1 MKALLIRVGA
11 DQSSGGGQW
20 NGPVDPRTGQFA
32 YVPIP
37 ETKANVHGMARPF
50 ALVETTLR
58 VFGTPLPPHL
68 TRRNMHLD
76 PDFEHLTYGDRGA
89 KGRQLANTM
98 SGGDLL
104 IFYAGLRDVTSGALV
119 YALIGLFVIDQI
131 VPAVEWPASDA
142 DLNAHTRRI
151 LSSDADDIIV
161 VARPG
166 VSGRLE
172 RCIAVGTYRNRA
184 YRIRE
189 DVLSAWGNISAS
201 DGYIQRSAVFPSLLR
216 PKRFLEWWKAQGVS
230 LVSRNNID

>member
-1 MKALLIRVGA
+1 MKAFLVRVGA

-20 NGPVDPRTGQFA
+20 NGPVDPRTGQFV
-32 YVPIP
+32 YVSIP
-37 ETKANVHGMARPF
+37 ETKANVPGMARPF
-50 ALVETTLR
+50 ALVETALQD
-58 VFGTPLPPHL
+58 FGTSLPAHL
-68 TRRNMHLD
+68 VRRKMHLD

-89 KGRQLANTM
+89 KGRQLASSL

-104 IFYAGLRDVTSGALV
+104 IFYAGLRDVASGALV
-119 YALIGLFVIDQI
+119 YALIGLFVIDRI
-131 VPAVEWPASDA
+131 IAAVDWPASKA

-151 LSSDADDIIV
+151 LSADADDIIV

-172 RCIAVGTYRNRA
+172 RCIPVGTYRNRA

-189 DVLSAWGNISAS
+189 DLLSAWGNISAS

-216 PKRFLEWWKAQGVS
+216 PERFLEWWKGQEVR
-230 LVSRNNID
+230 LVGRNNFD